1 MTLQNRV
8 MPDGQIVAHPAR
20 GAFTGN
26 RGILHRAD
34 RTLGVARWQ
43 HKAWVCCLLQFKDHH
58 RVPMTGRTWTE
69 LFFHDEAVALA
80 AGHRPCGYCRRADH
94 LAFRAAWEA
103 AHGPVRN
110 TPAIDTVLQ
119 AARVNPRT
127 RAQITHTGR
136 AASLPDGVFFQI
148 GGRPHLCHDGAAL
161 PFAPGGYA
169 KAVALPAADVVV
181 LTPAPIVAVLRAGYR
196 PHIKTAT

>member
-1 MTLQNRV
+1 
-8 MPDGQIVAHPAR
+8 MPDGQITSDPAR

-26 RGILHRAD
+26 RGILHRQD

-43 HKAWVCCLLQFKDHH
+43 HKAWVCCLLRFKNHT

-94 LAFRAAWEA
+94 LAFRAAWGDA
-103 AHGPVRN
+103 VGGDASAPG
-110 TPAIDTVLQ
+110 IDRVLHK
-119 AARVNPRT
+119 ARVNPAT
-127 RAQITHTGR
+127 RAQITHG
-136 AASLPDGVFFQI
+136 APADGLPDGTFVAHM
-148 GGRPHLCHDGAAL
+148 GRAHLIWQGEAL

-169 KAVALPAADVVV
+169 APVGLPHGVIPV
-181 LTPAPIVAVLRAGYR
+181 LTPAPIVATLRAGYCPQIVR
-196 PHIKTAT
+196 LAATS